1 MKRNLELSSMSEELR
16 DKLSGRVMVTSLIMA
31 MGLAP
36 EQAMDDHNAH
46 LNEISRRD
54 SLTLEEVTYLRA
66 KAGSWTE
73 EYTEGWADGLAEGW
87 ARAVVRILQ
96 VRDIT
101 VTGNTYE
108 RITACSDL
116 TILKR
121 WQELALTVTD
131 VSELFATA
139 STKG

>member
-1 MKRNLELSSMSEELR
+1 MKRNLELSSMSPELR
-16 DKLSGRVMVTSLIMA
+16 DKLSGRYMTTALIMA
-31 MGLAP
+31 MGLAQ
-36 EQAMDDHNAH
+36 EKAMADHNAH

-87 ARAVVRILQ
+87 ARSVVRILQ

-116 TILKR
+116 ATLKR
-121 WQELALTVTD
+121 WQELALIATD
-131 VSELFATA
+131 ISELFAEA
-139 STKG
+139 PAEG